1 MLELSADNGQQ
12 GPRTEGSASE
22 NRIVRGQSSPSG
34 VRSLLDNGSTVE
46 SERIACLRVAGSE
59 IGRVMEWMPLSLTAS
74 RCAKLGVFR
83 PKRMEG
89 GIHEGR

>member
-1 MLELSADNGQQ
+1 MVG
-12 GPRTEGSASE
+12 
-22 NRIVRGQSSPSG
+22 
-34 VRSLLDNGSTVE
+34 
-46 SERIACLRVAGSE
+46 LRVAGSE
-59 IGRVMEWMPLSLTAS
+59 IGRVMEWMPRSLTAS